1 MKHNQNIHEPMNQ
14 DEQLPRFDDLQA
26 AFDEQSRRIASVV
39 DRQAAPIVLRG
50 TGHLHR
56 RVAATAAVIL
66 AATVAW
72 AILVPTSAQ
81 GSPVVYLAPDSDW
94 PAEQYVEHTQHIIDK
109 IILPCTTI

>member
-1 MKHNQNIHEPMNQ
+1 MNQ

-50 TGHLHR
+50 NAHLHR
-56 RVAATAAVIL
+56 RVAATAAVLI